1 MLLPYSP
8 VVINLLKG
16 AVYKTDEQNWKL
28 LNEYKE
34 EIKKYFEVMG
44 LFIFID
50 DGEGYAF
57 LRQREYT
64 EDEKY
69 IPKLIDKRQMSY
81 PVTLLCVLLRKRLLE
96 SDITGGE
103 TRIIITKDKIKDM
116 MKIFLPGGSN
126 EAKVLD
132 KVNEYINK
140 VVEYGFLRKLKNE
153 QEEYEINRILN
164 AYITADKLQQIEHDL
179 REYAGSYE

>member
-8 VVINLLKG
+8 VIINMLKG
-16 AVYKTDEQNWKL
+16 VVYKTDEQNWKL
-28 LNEYKE
+28 LNEYRDD
-34 EIKKYFEVMG
+34 IKKYFDAIG
-44 LFIFID
+44 LYILID
-50 DGEGYAF
+50 DSEGYAF
-57 LRQREYT
+57 LRQREYG

-132 KVNEYINK
+132 KVNEHINK
-140 VVEYGFLRKLKNE
+140 VVEYGFLRKLKND
-153 QEEYEINRILN
+153 QEEYEINRILS